1 MRIRWRDFE
10 IPNSVVCE
18 EATRTDK
25 YGKFLVEPFERGFG
39 VTVGNSLR
47 RILLSSLEG
56 AAVVSAKIEG
66 VQHEFSTLPGVLE
79 DVTDIV
85 LNLKQLLVTL
95 YDGTDSELKIRVDK
109 KGEVRGGDVQHG
121 PEVRVVNPDLLI
133 ATVTEDVAFN
143 VDLLVR
149 RGRGYSTAEENSAGD
164 SEIGVVWLDSAFS
177 PVSRVRYKTEDT
189 RVGQVTNYDC
199 LILEI
204 WTDGTHTPDL
214 VLVEA
219 SKILRRHL
227 NPFLQYSEMG
237 YSIQHSNG
245 LGAEEVISPPD
256 NEELQRKL
264 DMSVNGLD
272 LSVRALN
279 CLEAAEV
286 KTVRELV
293 SHAEGDLLGVRNF
306 GKTTLLEIKTKLRDH
321 GLLLGMGAPSMSM
334 SEAEPEPMDA
344 ATAE

>member
-18 EATRTDK
+18 EATRTDQ

-56 AAVVSAKIEG
+56 SAVVSAKIEG
-66 VQHEFSTLPGVLE
+66 VQHEFSTLSGVLE
-79 DVTDIV
+79 DVTDIM

-95 YDGTDSELKIRVDK
+95 YDGTETDLKIRVDK

-133 ATVTEDVAFN
+133 ATLTEDVSFN

-149 RGRGYSTAEENSAGD
+149 RGRGYSTSEENSAGD

-204 WTDGTHTPDL
+204 WTNGSQTPEL

-237 YSIQHSNG
+237 YSIQHGNG
-245 LGAEEVISPPD
+245 LGGEELISPPD

-264 DMSVNGLD
+264 GMPVNGLD

-279 CLEAAEV
+279 CLEMAEI

-293 SHAEGDLLGVRNF
+293 AHAEDDLLGVRNF

-321 GLLLGMGAPSMSM
+321 SMLLGMGLGTSDEPA
-334 SEAEPEPMDA
+334 AEPVDT

>member
-10 IPNSVVCE
+10 IPNSVVCD
-18 EATRTDK
+18 EATRTDR

-79 DVTDIV
+79 DVTDIM

-95 YDGTDSELKIRVDK
+95 YDGTEAELKIRVDK

-133 ATVTEDVAFN
+133 ATVTEDVSFN

-164 SEIGVVWLDSAFS
+164 AEIGVVWLDSAFS

-204 WTDGTHTPDL
+204 WTNGSQTPEL

-237 YSIQHSNG
+237 YSIQHGNG
-245 LGAEEVISPPD
+245 LGGEELISPPD

-264 DMSVNGLD
+264 DMPVNGLD

-279 CLEAAEV
+279 CLEMAGI

-293 SHAEGDLLGVRNF
+293 AHAEDDLLGVRNF

-321 GLLLGMGAPSMSM
+321 GMILGMGAAGSGGT
-334 SEAEPEPMDA
+334 ATEPVDT